1 MVFAALSDRLVA
13 TGYSDE
19 TAEAKIAHDVVLMAI
34 RDSGF
39 HDNLTVKGGV
49 VMSALTDIARRATM
63 DMDVDFLRYPLTN
76 EAIRRFVSRLDR
88 VAPCKIRIVGK
99 IETLHQ
105 QEYKG
110 KRVRLTLTDEAG
122 ATIETKVD
130 IGVHARVGIEQSD
143 RTFRVVVD
151 DGEVSLLANPNEQIF
166 VEKLKSL
173 LRFGSASTRFKDV
186 FDLYYLSMR
195 TRRGVVLKMLKE
207 AVLDDDGMR
216 ENAIVDVVA
225 RLTRVFGNR
234 AFMRNLSKPTNA
246 WLDVS
251 AEEAATTILAFISS
265 LEMVAD

>member
-1 MVFAALSDRLVA
+1 MRFEALIDRLVA
-13 TGYSDE
+13 IGYSDE
-19 TAEAKIAHDVVLMAI
+19 TAEAKIAHDIVLMAV

-49 VMSALTDIARRATM
+49 VMSAITDIARRATM

-76 EAIRRFVSRLDR
+76 EGIRKFVSGLGR
-88 VAPCKIRIVGK
+88 VAPCRIRIEGG

-186 FDLYYLSMR
+186 FDLYYLAER
-195 TRRGVVLKMLKE
+195 TERDVVRKMLKE
-207 AVLDDDGMR
+207 SILDDVRMR
-216 ENAIVDVVA
+216 ENAIADVVA
-225 RLTRVFGNR
+225 RLSRVFGNR
-234 AFMRNLSKPTNA
+234 AFMRSLSKPANA
-246 WLDVS
+246 WLDLS
-251 AEEAATTILAFISS
+251 AEEVASAILAFISS
-265 LEMVAD
+265 LDASVD

>member
-1 MVFAALSDRLVA
+1 MDFATLADRLVA
-13 TGYSDE
+13 VGYSE
-19 TAEAKIAHDVVLMAI
+19 EAAEAKIAHDVVLMAI

-49 VMSALTDIARRATM
+49 VMSALTDVARRATM

-76 EAIRRFVSRLDR
+76 EAIRRFVSGLDR
-88 VAPCKIRIVGK
+88 VAPCRIRIVGS

-110 KRVRLTLTDEAG
+110 KRIHLTLIDEAG
-122 ATIETKVD
+122 FDIETKVD
-130 IGVHARVGIEQSD
+130 IGVHARTDVEQAD
-143 RTFRVVVD
+143 RPFRVVVG

-186 FDLYYLSMR
+186 FDLYYLARR
-195 TRRGVVLKMLKE
+195 TNRDAVRKMLKE
-207 AVLDDDGMR
+207 YVFDDGGMR
-216 ENAIVDVVA
+216 ENATADVVG
-225 RLTRVFGNR
+225 RLGRIFGNS

-246 WLDVS
+246 WLDVP
-251 AEEAATTILAFISS
+251 AAEAASAILAFISS
-265 LEMVAD
+265 LDASAD